1 MKSIEKLFVLLIFS
15 CLLILPN
22 VYAKDN
28 YLNVSDNTNKSV
40 EHSMF
45 TAGDDVSTNNNI
57 KGIDFTAGN
66 NLSINGSSEYGLI
79 AGNSINFKGL
89 VTRDLFIAGN
99 QIVVDSNANLARDL
113 YVAGNKVT
121 VSADIKGNIFLV
133 ANEVIIDSKKIDGD
147 ITLSG
152 GKLTISND
160 TKINGTLK
168 YNDNIEY
175 SKTNASI
182 NKVKTYHVEE
192 KTKDE
197 ISSVSDVLLK
207 IITSFIV
214 ALVIYILVP
223 ATYNVLDDVK
233 KDNILKTFGKG
244 FLFLIAVPIISILL
258 MVSIICLP
266 LGMIALLL
274 YGMII
279 YLSSII
285 SSVYFGKLIGS
296 RCLKL
301 DNVYLQILIGII
313 ITTLIKLIPMIGGL
327 YSIIIII
334 LGVGLI
340 YNILTKLRYKTNE
353 R

>member
-15 CLLILPN
+15 SLLILPN

-168 YNDNIEY
+168 YNDNI
-175 SKTNASI
+175 
-182 NKVKTYHVEE
+182 
-192 KTKDE
+192 
-197 ISSVSDVLLK
+197 
-207 IITSFIV
+207 
-214 ALVIYILVP
+214 
-223 ATYNVLDDVK
+223 
-233 KDNILKTFGKG
+233 
-244 FLFLIAVPIISILL
+244 
-258 MVSIICLP
+258 
-266 LGMIALLL
+266 
-274 YGMII
+274 
-279 YLSSII
+279 
-285 SSVYFGKLIGS
+285 
-296 RCLKL
+296 
-301 DNVYLQILIGII
+301 
-313 ITTLIKLIPMIGGL
+313 
-327 YSIIIII
+327 
-334 LGVGLI
+334 
-340 YNILTKLRYKTNE
+340 
-353 R
+353 